1 MLRTVSD
8 VLVGEN
14 ELYQV
19 SANKT
24 SYRQDVVDMIISQH
38 EATAKE
44 DVSGES
50 TIDSQTSRRD
60 GGGESPSSAALAVAF
75 PMSSIFL
82 TRFLDALR

>member
-24 SYRQDVVDMIISQH
+24 SYRQDVVNMIISQH

-50 TIDSQTSRRD
+50 TNDLQTSRRKEVW
-60 GGGESPSSAALAVAF
+60 GESIISNARSRVPI
-75 PMSSIFL
+75 SSIFL
-82 TRFLDALR
+82 TRFSNALL